1 MNKQPTN
8 INDITQQQGSSDN
21 FTGTTHIQ
29 PVAAAEDVP
38 TMVARVTFEK
48 SARTFW
54 HTHGGEQVLYFLEGK
69 GRVYIEGQGI
79 IDAHPGDIVRIP
91 PNTRHWHGAHPD
103 EEDKM
108 RHLAITNNGV
118 TWLEAVPEEVYRS

>member
-8 INDITQQQGSSDN
+8 IKDISKQRGAFEN
-21 FTGTTHIQ
+21 FTGTTYIQ
-29 PVAAAEDVP
+29 SIEAAENGP
-38 TMVARVTFEK
+38 HMVARVTFEK
-48 SARTFW
+48 GSRTFW

-69 GRVYIEGQGI
+69 GRVQVDDQLL
-79 IDAHPGDIVRIP
+79 DASPGDIVHIP

-103 EEDKM
+103 EKNRM

-118 TWLEAVPEEVYRS
+118 TWLEPVPEEVYRQ